1 MRQLED
7 WSDERQRG
15 PCIYCGEDVPAGETT
30 KDHVPTKALLKRPY
44 PQNLPVV
51 PVHLECNRR
60 FALDEEYLACF
71 LASVISGSTD
81 VDTSLFP
88 KQSRALQRNSLLRK
102 RIDRCRTVQFSL
114 DGGQVILW
122 KPERERVEQVIVKNA
137 RGHALFDVGQALPWS
152 PRHVSITPLSSL
164 SEEQRQSF
172 EAPQEP
178 MLWPE
183 VGSRLFQRFVLGEI
197 DPGGWIPVQQGV
209 YRYAIEGIDRIR
221 VVIYEYLAAEVAWD
235 SF

>member
-15 PCIYCGEDVPAGETT
+15 PCIYCDEEIPEDDTT

-44 PQNLPVV
+44 PSNLPVV
-51 PVHLECNRR
+51 PVHLECNRG

-71 LASVISGSTD
+71 LASVICGSTD
-81 VDTSLFP
+81 VDASLFP
-88 KQSRALQRNSLLRK
+88 KQSRALLRNSRLRE
-102 RIDRCRTVQFSL
+102 RIDRCRTIQCSL

-137 RGHALFDVGQALPWS
+137 RGHVLFDVGQTVPWS
-152 PRHVSITPLSSL
+152 PRHVSIVPLPSL
-164 SEEQRQSF
+164 SEEQRQNYES
-172 EAPQEP
+172 PREP

-183 VGSRLFQRFVLGEI
+183 VGSRLFQRFVHGEI
-197 DPGGWIPVQQGV
+197 DPGGWVTVQEGV
-209 YRYAIEGIDRIR
+209 YRYAIEGIDRVK
-221 VVIYEYLAAEVAWD
+221 VVIYEYLAAEVSWD
-235 SF
+235 GF